1 MITVLGGAL
10 VNLVPTSDE
19 TVLRALPGGSAF
31 NIAVGTARQG
41 FPTALVARFSRDAF
55 GQMLRRHAERAGV
68 DLSAASEAGE
78 PTTIAL
84 LPTRPTKRPR
94 RSLYLEGT
102 ASRQW
107 SSAELALIP
116 SETTV
121 LHIGSAAHW
130 PAPVMARVLRA
141 ADRLRRRGALVSV
154 DLNIR
159 PEIAEALDETP
170 GQSRLLL
177 DRLLRSADV
186 IRTSTGDIGWLFP
199 ERAPQA
205 VAESWLTLGPGL
217 VVVAFGASGAMAVR
231 GSGSAVHR
239 QAHRGSAGERPDGP
253 GPADGARR
261 ADGAG
266 VIGAA
271 DGFTA
276 GLLGTLYELNQKE
289 RLIQE
294 LAAEDLTEMLDSALR
309 AAGPSVDRTLTALS
323 KYF

>member
-31 NIAVGTARQG
+31 NIAIGTARQG
-41 FPTALVARFSRDAF
+41 FPTALMARFSRDAF
-55 GQMLRRHAERAGV
+55 GQMLRRHAERVGV
-68 DLSAASEAGE
+68 DLSAAAEADE

-84 LPTRPTKRPR
+84 MAARPAKSPR
-94 RSLYLEGT
+94 SSLYLEGT

-107 SSAELALIP
+107 SSGELALIP

-121 LHIGSAAHW
+121 LHIGSAVHW
-130 PAPVMARVLRA
+130 PAPVMARILRTA
-141 ADRLRRRGALVSV
+141 GRLRRRGAVVSV

-159 PEIAEALDETP
+159 PEITQALGETP

-186 IRTSTGDIGWLFP
+186 IRTSTREISWLFP

-205 VAESWLTLGPGL
+205 VAESWLKMGPGL
-217 VVVAFGASGAMAVR
+217 VVVASGASSAMAVR
-231 GSGSAVHR
+231 GSGSALHR
-239 QAHRGSAGERPDGP
+239 QSLRGDGLEHGGGP
-253 GPADGARR
+253 GRINDTDA
-261 ADGAG
+261 
-266 VIGAA
+266 IGAA

-276 GLLGTLYELNQKE
+276 GILGTLYQLKQKE
-289 RLIQE
+289 TLIE
-294 LAAEDLTEMLDSALR
+294 GLAAEDLAEMLDSALQ
-309 AAGPSVDRTLTALS
+309 AAAPSVDGTLTALS

>member
-31 NIAVGTARQG
+31 NIAMVTARQG
-41 FPTALVARFSRDAF
+41 FPTALMARFSRDAF
-55 GQMLRRHAERAGV
+55 GQMLRRHADRVGV
-68 DLSAASEAGE
+68 DLSAAAEADE

-84 LPTRPTKRPR
+84 MPARPAKSLR

-107 SSAELALIP
+107 SSDELALIP

-121 LHIGSAAHW
+121 LHIGSAVHW
-130 PAPVMARVLRA
+130 PAPIMARILRA

-159 PEIAEALDETP
+159 PEITEALGETP
-170 GQSRLLL
+170 GQSRLVL

-186 IRTSTGDIGWLFP
+186 IRTSTAEVGWLFP

-205 VAESWLTLGPGL
+205 VAESWLKMGPGL
-217 VVVAFGASGAMAVR
+217 VVVTSGASSAMAVR
-231 GSGSAVHR
+231 GSGSALHR
-239 QAHRGSAGERPDGP
+239 QSHRGNGLAYDG
-253 GPADGARR
+253 GPCPVNATD
-261 ADGAG
+261 

-271 DGFTA
+271 DGFMA
-276 GLLGTLYELNQKE
+276 GLLGTLYQLKQKE
-289 RLIQE
+289 TPIEGLD
-294 LAAEDLTEMLDSALR
+294 AEDLTEMLDSALQ
-309 AAGPSVDRTLTALS
+309 AAATSVAGCENIR
-323 KYF
+323 

>member
-31 NIAVGTARQG
+31 NIAIGTARQG
-41 FPTALVARFSRDAF
+41 FPTALMARFSRDAF
-55 GQMLRRHAERAGV
+55 GQMLRRHAERVGV
-68 DLSAASEAGE
+68 DLSAAAEADE

-84 LPTRPTKRPR
+84 VAARPPETPR

-107 SSAELALIP
+107 SSDELALIP

-121 LHIGSAAHW
+121 LHIGSAVHW
-130 PAPVMARVLRA
+130 PAPVMARILRA
-141 ADRLRRRGALVSV
+141 ACRLRRRGALVSV

-159 PEIAEALDETP
+159 PEITEALGETP

-186 IRTSTGDIGWLFP
+186 IRTSTGEIGWLFP

-205 VAESWLTLGPGL
+205 VAESWLTMGPGL
-217 VVVAFGASGAMAVR
+217 VVVASGASSAMAVR
-231 GSGSAVHR
+231 GSGSALHR
-239 QAHRGSAGERPDGP
+239 QSHQSNGLEQ
-253 GPADGARR
+253 DGAPCRV
-261 ADGAG
+261 DGTDA
-266 VIGAA
+266 IGAA

-276 GLLGTLYELNQKE
+276 GLLGTLYQLKQKE
-289 RLIQE
+289 TFIEGLDAQ
-294 LAAEDLTEMLDSALR
+294 DLMGILDSALQ
-309 AAGPSVDRTLTALS
+309 AAATSVAGCRNIR
-323 KYF
+323 

>member
-10 VNLVPTSDE
+10 VNLIPTSDE

-31 NIAVGTARQG
+31 NIAIGTARQG
-41 FPTALVARFSRDAF
+41 FPTVLMARFSRDAF
-55 GQMLRRHAERAGV
+55 GQMLRRHAERVGV
-68 DLSAASEAGE
+68 DLSAAAEADE

-84 LPTRPTKRPR
+84 MPTRPAKSPR

-102 ASRQW
+102 ASGQW
-107 SSAELALIP
+107 STDELALIP

-121 LHIGSAAHW
+121 LHIGSAVHW
-130 PAPVMARVLRA
+130 PAPVMARILRA
-141 ADRLRRRGALVSV
+141 AGRLRRRGALVSV

-159 PEIAEALDETP
+159 PDLTEALDETP

-186 IRTSTGDIGWLFP
+186 IRTSTGEIGWLFP

-205 VAESWLTLGPGL
+205 VAESWLKLGPGL
-217 VVVAFGASGAMAVR
+217 VVVASGTSAMAVR
-231 GSGSAVHR
+231 GSGSTLHR
-239 QAHRGSAGERPDGP
+239 QAHRGNGPEHDG
-253 GPADGARR
+253 GPWR
-261 ADGAG
+261 ANGTDA
-266 VIGAA
+266 IGAA

-276 GLLGTLYELNQKE
+276 GLLGTLYQFKQKE
-289 RLIQE
+289 RLIE
-294 LAAEDLTEMLDSALR
+294 GLDAEDLAEMLDSALQ
-309 AAGPSVDRTLTALS
+309 AAAPSVDGTLTALS

>member
-41 FPTALVARFSRDAF
+41 FPTALMARFSRDAF
-55 GQMLRRHAERAGV
+55 GQMLRQHAERVGV
-68 DLSAASEAGE
+68 DLSAAAEADE

-84 LPTRPTKRPR
+84 MPSRPAERPR

-102 ASRQW
+102 ASGQW
-107 SSAELALIP
+107 STDELALIP

-121 LHIGSAAHW
+121 LHIGSAVHW
-130 PAPVMARVLRA
+130 PAPVMARILRA
-141 ADRLRRRGALVSV
+141 AGRLRRRGALVSV

-159 PEIAEALDETP
+159 PDLTEALDETP

-186 IRTSTGDIGWLFP
+186 IRTSTAEIGWLFP

-205 VAESWLTLGPGL
+205 VAESWLKLGPGL
-217 VVVAFGASGAMAVR
+217 VVVASGASSAMAVR
-231 GSGSAVHR
+231 GSGSALHR
-239 QAHRGSAGERPDGP
+239 QAHRGNGRKHDG
-253 GPADGARR
+253 GPYR
-261 ADGAG
+261 ANGTDA
-266 VIGAA
+266 IGAA

-276 GLLGTLYELNQKE
+276 GLLGTLYQLKQKE
-289 RLIQE
+289 RFIKGLD
-294 LAAEDLTEMLDSALR
+294 AEDLAEMLDSALQ
-309 AAGPSVDRTLTALS
+309 AAATSVDGTLTALS

>member
-19 TVLRALPGGSAF
+19 TMLRALPGGSAF
-31 NIAVGTARQG
+31 NIAIGTARQG

-55 GQMLRRHAERAGV
+55 GQLLRRHAELVGV
-68 DLSAASEAGE
+68 DLSAASEADE

-84 LPTRPTKRPR
+84 MPARPAKSPR

-107 SSAELALIP
+107 SSAELSLIP

-121 LHIGSAAHW
+121 LHIGSAVHW
-130 PAPVMARVLRA
+130 PAPVMARILRIA
-141 ADRLRRRGALVSV
+141 GRLRLRGALVSV

-159 PEIAEALDETP
+159 PEIVEALDETP

-186 IRTSTGDIGWLFP
+186 IRTSTADIGWLFP

-205 VAESWLTLGPGL
+205 VAESWLKLGPGL
-217 VVVAFGASGAMAVR
+217 VVVASGASSAMAVR
-231 GSGSAVHR
+231 GSGSALHR
-239 QAHRGSAGERPDGP
+239 QSYRGNGRDHDSGP
-253 GPADGARR
+253 CRVNGTDA
-261 ADGAG
+261 
-266 VIGAA
+266 IGAA

-294 LAAEDLTEMLDSALR
+294 LSAEDVAEMLDSALE
-309 AAGPSVDRTLTALS
+309 AAATSVDGTLTALS

>member
-19 TVLRALPGGSAF
+19 TVLRAQPGGSAF
-31 NIAVGTARQG
+31 NIAIGTARQG

-55 GQMLRRHAERAGV
+55 GQMLRRHAERIGV
-68 DLSAASEAGE
+68 DLSAASEADE
-78 PTTIAL
+78 PTAIAL
-84 LPTRPTKRPR
+84 MPARPAKGRR

-116 SETTV
+116 PETTV
-121 LHIGSAAHW
+121 LHIASAVHW
-130 PAPVMARVLRA
+130 PGPVIARVLRA
-141 ADRLRRRGALVSV
+141 AGRIRRRGALVSV

-159 PEIAEALDETP
+159 PEIAEALGETP

-186 IRTSTGDIGWLFP
+186 VRTSTGEIGWLFP

-217 VVVAFGASGAMAVR
+217 VVVTFGASGAMAVR
-231 GSGSAVHR
+231 GSGSALHR
-239 QAHRGSAGERPDGP
+239 QSHRGSARERS
-253 GPADGARR
+253 DGACR

-266 VIGAA
+266 ATGVA

-276 GLLGTLYELNQKE
+276 GLLGILFELKQKE

-294 LAAEDLTEMLDSALR
+294 LAAEDLAEMLDSALE
-309 AAGPSVDRTLTALS
+309 AAGTSVDGTLTALS

>member
-31 NIAVGTARQG
+31 NIAIGTARQG
-41 FPTALVARFSRDAF
+41 FPTALMARFSRDAF
-55 GQMLRRHAERAGV
+55 GQMLRRHAERVGV
-68 DLSAASEAGE
+68 DLSAAAEADE

-84 LPTRPTKRPR
+84 MPASPAKSP

-107 SSAELALIP
+107 TSDELALIP

-121 LHIGSAAHW
+121 LHIGSAVHW
-130 PAPVMARVLRA
+130 PAPIMARILRA
-141 ADRLRRRGALVSV
+141 AGRLRRHGALVSV

-159 PEIAEALDETP
+159 PEITEALGETP

-186 IRTSTGDIGWLFP
+186 IRTSTAEVGWLFP
-199 ERAPQA
+199 ERAPAA
-205 VAESWLTLGPGL
+205 VAESWVKMGPGL
-217 VVVAFGASGAMAVR
+217 VVVASGASSAMAVR
-231 GSGSAVHR
+231 GSGLALHR
-239 QAHRGSAGERPDGP
+239 QSHRGNGLEHDG
-253 GPADGARR
+253 GPCPVDATDA
-261 ADGAG
+261 
-266 VIGAA
+266 IGAA

-276 GLLGTLYELNQKE
+276 GLLGTLYQLKQKE
-289 RLIQE
+289 TLIE
-294 LAAEDLTEMLDSALR
+294 GLNAEDLSEMLDSALR
-309 AAGPSVDRTLTALS
+309 AAATSVAGCENIVDGTLTALS

>member
-19 TVLRALPGGSAF
+19 TMLRALPGGSAF
-31 NIAVGTARQG
+31 NIAIGTARHG

-55 GQMLRRHAERAGV
+55 GQMLRRHAELVGV
-68 DLSAASEAGE
+68 DLSAASEADE

-84 LPTRPTKRPR
+84 MPARPGKSPR

-121 LHIGSAAHW
+121 LHIGSAVHW
-130 PAPVMARVLRA
+130 PAPVMVRILRA
-141 ADRLRRRGALVSV
+141 AGRLRRRGALVSV

-159 PEIAEALDETP
+159 PEIVEALDETP

-186 IRTSTGDIGWLFP
+186 IRTSTADIGWLFP

-205 VAESWLTLGPGL
+205 VAESWLKLGPGL
-217 VVVAFGASGAMAVR
+217 VVVASGASAMAVR
-231 GSGSAVHR
+231 GFGSALHR
-239 QAHRGSAGERPDGP
+239 QSHRGSGRDHDSGP
-253 GPADGARR
+253 CRV
-261 ADGAG
+261 DGAG
-266 VIGAA
+266 AIGAA

-276 GLLGTLYELNQKE
+276 GLLGTLYELKQKE
-289 RLIQE
+289 RLIEE
-294 LAAEDLTEMLDSALR
+294 LAAEDLAEMLDSALD
-309 AAGPSVDRTLTALS
+309 AARTSVDGTLTALS

>member
-19 TVLRALPGGSAF
+19 TVLRAMPGGSAF
-31 NIAVGTARQG
+31 NIAIGTARQG

-55 GQMLRRHAERAGV
+55 GQMLWRHAELVGV
-68 DLSAASEAGE
+68 DLSAASEADE

-84 LPTRPTKRPR
+84 MPAKPTKSSR
-94 RSLYLEGT
+94 RSIYLEGT

-121 LHIGSAAHW
+121 LHIGSAVHW

-141 ADRLRRRGALVSV
+141 ADRLRGRGALVSV

-159 PEIAEALDETP
+159 PEIVEALDETP

-186 IRTSTGDIGWLFP
+186 IRTSTADIGWLFP

-205 VAESWLTLGPGL
+205 VAESWLKLGPGL
-217 VVVAFGASGAMAVR
+217 VVVASGTSSAMAVR
-231 GSGSAVHR
+231 GSGSALHR
-239 QAHRGSAGERPDGP
+239 QSHRGNGRDHDSGP
-253 GPADGARR
+253 CRVNGTDA
-261 ADGAG
+261 
-266 VIGAA
+266 IGAA

-276 GLLGTLYELNQKE
+276 GLLGTLYELKQKE

-294 LAAEDLTEMLDSALR
+294 LAAEDLAEMLDSALE
-309 AAGPSVDRTLTALS
+309 AAGRSVDGTLTALS